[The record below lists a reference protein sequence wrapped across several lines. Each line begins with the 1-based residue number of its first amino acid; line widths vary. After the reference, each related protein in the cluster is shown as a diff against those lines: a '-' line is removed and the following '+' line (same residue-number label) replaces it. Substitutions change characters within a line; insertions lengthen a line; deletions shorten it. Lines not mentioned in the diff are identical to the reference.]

1 MAHRQAKQQA
11 FELFQ
16 KDFYPPDVAASLGLN
31 IRTCQRWFKEFQG
44 DTVASSQ
51 PQKSC
56 SPASVVFAEEDPKK
70 IKAQNDDDEDL
81 DLRGEG
87 WFVFASKLTTNHFR
101 VHNKARKKIEE
112 ILNQKLEES
121 EINLRAVHTLSIALA
136 RHIEAERV
144 AMCLD
149 YLDIDAAARR
159 LYANGYII
167 TEGEV

>member
-31 IRTCQRWFKEFQG
+31 VRTCQRWFKEFQG

-56 SPASVVFAEEDPKK
+56 SPASVVFAEEEPKK
-70 IKAQNDDDEDL
+70 IKAQHDNDDDPIEED
-81 DLRGEG
+81 
-87 WFVFASKLTTNHFR
+87 WFTFATTLAANHFR
-101 VHNKARKKIEE
+101 VHNKARKKIQE
-112 ILNQKLEES
+112 ILNQKLEEP
-121 EINLRAVHTLSIALA
+121 EINLRAVHTLSIALT

-144 AMCLD
+144 ALCLG
-149 YLDIDAAARR
+149 YLDINAAANR
-159 LYANGYII
+159 LFASGYIV
-167 TEGEV
+167 TEGEGKV